1 MSKKILDVQG
11 VNKSFG
17 GLKALNE
24 VVFDA
29 VEGETHA
36 IIGPNGAGKS
46 TFLNVCI
53 GKLIPDTGTVMF
65 DGQLMTGKQPHEINQ
80 AGIVRVFQ
88 TPEIFQDLTILHNVM
103 ISAFSKRDGEF
114 RFNAFKSI
122 LSENKLRQEAESILE
137 DLGME
142 SMLHDHAGSLS
153 RGDKRRLELAMSL
166 IQKPKLLLLDEPTA
180 GMSRIDTNRTIEL
193 LSKIKQRGITRIIIE
208 HDMHVVFSLA
218 DRISVLAQGQVIA
231 TGLPDDIRKSPKVKE
246 AYLGGESHA

>member
-1 MSKKILDVQG
+1 MSRKILDVKG

-53 GKLIPDTGTVMF
+53 GKLVPDTGTVMF
-65 DGQLMTGKQPHEINQ
+65 DGQMMTGKQPHQINQ

-88 TPEIFQDLTILHNVM
+88 TPEIFQDLTILQNVM
-103 ISAFSKRDGEF
+103 ISAFSKRDGEY
-114 RFNAFKSI
+114 RFNAFTSL
-122 LSENKLRQEAESILE
+122 LSEKNVQREAESILE
-137 DLGME
+137 DLNME
-142 SMLHDHAGSLS
+142 SMLHHNAGSLS

-193 LSKIKQRGITRIIIE
+193 LSKIKQKGITKVIIE

-218 DRISVLAQGQVIA
+218 DRISVLAQGHVIA
-231 TGLPDDIRKSPKVKE
+231 TGLPDEIRKSPKVKE